1 MPVEAVF
8 QTKILDHANEPV
20 KNADMKLSET
30 QKSGGVV
37 VAQSNFSYKKAI
49 QSPKQ
54 QSEVP
59 ILKFEVKNVGAPTII
74 EKPQQII
81 NYQ

>member
-30 QKSGGVV
+30 QKSGGIV

-49 QSPKQ
+49 
-54 QSEVP
+54 
-59 ILKFEVKNVGAPTII
+59 
-74 EKPQQII
+74 
-81 NYQ
+81 